1 MAPQRTSVETVRGPV
16 ALDAL
21 GRTLMHEHVVL
32 LSPEALANF
41 GHVWGARYWDEEAG
55 VGDAVTKLRRLH
67 EAGYATLV
75 DATAIGWGRDVR
87 RLARVNA
94 QVDINIIV
102 ATGVY
107 SFIELPPFLAYR
119 SDDQIVELFVR
130 ELREGIDDT
139 GIKAAFL
146 KCCVEEHG
154 IVGDIPRILSC
165 VAAASKETE
174 SPVMV
179 HTNASHQTGRLALDF
194 LLNAG
199 VAPQRIVIAHMGD
212 SNDLGY
218 QRAIA
223 DSGAWLGHD
232 RFHIEH
238 FNPDA
243 DRVRTLAA
251 LVSEG
256 YAGQIHVGHD
266 AGAFHDFMVG
276 NPIFEGE
283 VADWLHIPTTILPAL
298 LDAGVA
304 QSAIDEMLVE
314 NPRRF
319 FA

>member
-1 MAPQRTSVETVRGPV
+1 
-16 ALDAL
+16 
-21 GRTLMHEHVVL
+21 
-32 LSPEALANF
+32 
-41 GHVWGARYWDEEAG
+41 
-55 VGDAVTKLRRLH
+55 
-67 EAGYATLV
+67 
-75 DATAIGWGRDVR
+75 
-87 RLARVNA
+87 VNI
-94 QVDINIIV
+94 VV

-139 GIKAAFL
+139 GIKAAFF
-146 KCCVEEHG
+146 KCCVEAHG

-165 VAAASKETE
+165 VAAASIETD

-179 HTNASHQTGRLALDF
+179 HTNAAHQTGRLALDF
-194 LLNAG
+194 LLGAG
-199 VAPQRIVIAHMGD
+199 VPPSRIAIAHMGD
-212 SNDLGY
+212 SNDLDY

-251 LVSEG
+251 LLAEG
-256 YAGQIHVGHD
+256 YAGQVHLGHD
-266 AGAFHDFMVG
+266 AAAFHDFMVG
-276 NPIFEGE
+276 NPIFAGE

-298 LDAGVA
+298 LEAGVTQA
-304 QSAIDEMLVE
+304 HIDQMLLE

>member
-1 MAPQRTSVETVRGPV
+1 VRGVVETVRGPV

-32 LSPEALANF
+32 LSPEALVNF
-41 GHVWGARYWDEEAG
+41 GHVWGARYWDEEGG
-55 VGDAVTKLRRLH
+55 VADAIAKLRRLR
-67 EAGYATLV
+67 EAGFETLV

-87 RLARVNA
+87 RLARINE
-94 QVDINIIV
+94 QVDVNIVV

-119 SDDQIVELFVR
+119 SNDQIVELLVR

-146 KCCVEEHG
+146 KCCVEVHG

-165 VAAASKETE
+165 VAAAAIETD

-179 HTNASHQTGRLALDF
+179 HTNAAHQTGRLALEF
-194 LLNAG
+194 LLDAG
-199 VAPQRIVIAHMGD
+199 VASHRIVIAHMGD
-212 SNDLGY
+212 SNDLDY
-218 QRAIA
+218 QRTIA
-223 DSGAWLGHD
+223 GSGAWLGHD

-251 LVSEG
+251 LIDEG
-256 YAGQIHVGHD
+256 YAGQIHLGHD

-283 VADWLHIPTTILPAL
+283 VADWLHIPTRILPAL
-298 LDAGVA
+298 LEAGVTQA
-304 QSAIDEMLVE
+304 QIDELLLE

>member
-1 MAPQRTSVETVRGPV
+1 M
-16 ALDAL
+16 
-21 GRTLMHEHVVL
+21 
-32 LSPEALANF
+32 
-41 GHVWGARYWDEEAG
+41 
-55 VGDAVTKLRRLH
+55 
-67 EAGYATLV
+67 
-75 DATAIGWGRDVR
+75 
-87 RLARVNA
+87 
-94 QVDINIIV
+94 NIVV
-102 ATGVY
+102 ATGIY

-119 SDDQIVELFVR
+119 SDDQIVELLVR
-130 ELREGIDDT
+130 ELREEIDDT

-146 KCCVEEHG
+146 KCCVEIHG

-165 VAAASKETE
+165 VAAASIETD

-179 HTNASHQTGRLALDF
+179 HTNAVHQTGRLALEF

-199 VAPQRIVIAHMGD
+199 VAPNRIVIAHMGD
-212 SNDLGY
+212 SNDLDY

-243 DRVRTLAA
+243 DRVRTLTA
-251 LVSEG
+251 LVAEG
-256 YAGQIHVGHD
+256 YTGQVHLGHD
-266 AGAFHDFMVG
+266 AGAFHDFMIG

-283 VADWLHIPTTILPAL
+283 IADWLHIPTTILPAL
-298 LDAGVA
+298 LEAGITQA
-304 QSAIDEMLVE
+304 QIDEMLLE